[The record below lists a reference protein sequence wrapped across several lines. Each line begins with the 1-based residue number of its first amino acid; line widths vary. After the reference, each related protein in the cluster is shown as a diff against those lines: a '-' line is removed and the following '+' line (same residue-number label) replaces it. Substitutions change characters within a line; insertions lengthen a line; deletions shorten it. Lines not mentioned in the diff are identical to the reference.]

1 MAQIDIDTIKKL
13 DKEHYSVHEKVVT
26 TYSVFKVDEKK
37 YVQFDTYG
45 KSSREIPGK
54 ISQSIQIDKESAI
67 IYSRYVKE
75 RISYINLQCI

>member
-26 TYSVFKVDEKK
+26 TYSVFEADGKK
-37 YVQFDTYG
+37 YIQFDTYG

-54 ISQSIQIDKESAI
+54 ISQSMQLDKESAI
-67 IYSRYVKE
+67 
-75 RISYINLQCI
+75 CIVDMLRREFHI

>member
-26 TYSVFKVDEKK
+26 TYSVFEADGKK
-37 YVQFDTYG
+37 YIQFDTYG

-54 ISQSIQIDKESAI
+54 ISQSMQLDKDSAI
-67 IYSRYVKE
+67 
-75 RISYINLQCI
+75 CIVDMLRREFHI

>member
-37 YVQFDTYG
+37 YVHTYG

-67 IYSRYVKE
+67 
-75 RISYINLQCI
+75 YIVDMLRREFHI